1 MIVYAQAEAV
11 LQDDLVK
18 ARGGSNAS
26 AARSWNKNQE
36 VERYFRIWKQMRP
49 LEDFQARNKLLQ
61 IAKVASTDNMFD
73 VMKECDV
80 VFTATGSQARQTM
93 TSCINI
99 CGRQVETFVIA
110 RIAYST
116 GCQVPSFLSAN
127 SLNCAQESLKSFQP
141 DDSI

>member
-1 MIVYAQAEAV
+1 
-11 LQDDLVK
+11 
-18 ARGGSNAS
+18 
-26 AARSWNKNQE
+26 
-36 VERYFRIWKQMRP
+36 MRH